1 MKRKEYIPAGRYVVR
16 NEGLVEKI
24 FRQILA
30 EEERSL
36 WLAFLRKSAH
46 FIAWFYDT
54 LMVCR
59 NLLFDRGIFK
69 IHTLSCPVISVGNL
83 VLGGT
88 GKTPMVFYLANLLS
102 AEGYRVAVVS
112 RGYSG
117 TKSRGVLIVSDGEK
131 ILADSGLTGDEPQ
144 LLARRLPGIP
154 VLCSSRRS
162 LAGKVAIDRFQCDL
176 VILDDG
182 FQHRRLARNL
192 DVVMLD
198 SRKPF
203 GNGRIFPGGSLRE
216 RPSALARAQALVLS
230 HFDGSRQAVK
240 NYEDLRGQWHEKIT
254 ATAANLPFRIFAA
267 AEHKDRPLNSIKG
280 ARLAAFAGIARPDD
294 FFCSVHK
301 LGARIV
307 YFAALPDHC
316 RITTELLASFVQE
329 ARELQPEFWLT
340 TEKDWVRLP
349 RTVPE
354 AMELWVVAV
363 ELDVHWDVSEVKTT
377 IKTALGPFHRDS
389 QDKQ

>member
-1 MKRKEYIPAGRYVVR
+1 MSNKEYIPAGRYVIR
-16 NEGLVEKI
+16 NEGLAERI
-24 FRQILA
+24 FRRILA
-30 EEERSL
+30 EQERSL

-46 FIAWFYDT
+46 FIAWFYDRW
-54 LMVCR
+54 MVCR
-59 NLLFDRGIFK
+59 NLLFDCGIFK

-88 GKTPMVFYLANLLS
+88 GKTPMVFYLANLFS
-102 AEGYRVAVVS
+102 AEGYGVAVVS
-112 RGYSG
+112 RGYRG
-117 TKSRGVLIVSDGEK
+117 TKSRGVVIVSDGDK

-154 VLCSSRRS
+154 VLCSSNRS
-162 LAGKVAIDRFQCDL
+162 LAGKVAIDRFQCNL

-198 SRKPF
+198 WRNPF
-203 GNGRIFPGGSLRE
+203 GNGHIFPRGMLRE
-216 RPSALARAQALVLS
+216 RSSALARAQVLVLS
-230 HFDGSRQAVK
+230 HFDSSTQTVK
-240 NYEDLRGQWHEKIT
+240 NYQDLRRQWRDKIT
-254 ATAANLPFRIFAA
+254 ATAVHRPFRIFAA
-267 AEHKDRPLNSIKG
+267 TEQKDRPLDSIKG

-294 FFCSVHK
+294 FFMSVQN

-316 RITTELLASFVQE
+316 RITTELLASLVQE
-329 ARELQPEFWLT
+329 ASEMQPQFWLT

-354 AMELWVVAV
+354 AMELWVVAM
-363 ELDVHWDVSEVKTT
+363 ELELHWDSSEVKTT
-377 IKTALGPFHRDS
+377 IRTALGPCNKDS

>member
-1 MKRKEYIPAGRYVVR
+1 MVMSNKENIAAGRYVVR
-16 NEGLVEKI
+16 NEGLAEKI

-46 FIAWFYDT
+46 FIAWFYDM

-59 NLLFDRGIFK
+59 NLLFDHGIFK

-154 VLCSSRRS
+154 VLCSSKRS
-162 LAGKVAIDRFQCDL
+162 LAGKVAIDRFQCNL

-203 GNGRIFPGGSLRE
+203 GNGRIFPRGMLRE
-216 RPSALARAQALVLS
+216 RPSALTRAQALVLS

-240 NYEDLRGQWHEKIT
+240 NYEDLRGQWHDKIT
-254 ATAANLPFRIFAA
+254 GTAANRPLRIFAA

-294 FFCSVHK
+294 FFSSVHK

-316 RITTELLASFVQE
+316 RITTELLAKLVQE
-329 ARELQPEFWLT
+329 AWELQPEFWLT

-349 RTVPE
+349 KTVPK
-354 AMELWVVAV
+354 AMDLWVVAV
-363 ELDVHWDVSEVKTT
+363 ELDLHWDASETKTT
-377 IKTALGPFHRDS
+377 IRRALDQFN
-389 QDKQ
+389 